1 MFSFNRPRLTAF
13 ASSLALL
20 TSFSVSALDIQ
31 PIGEIQIGQGEGY
44 AEMLR
49 YHAGSQSLVVT
60 ASETGTIERISIA
73 TPSALSLM
81 SPFDLEGGRHS
92 SCRASRPHSSI
103 HQGQAS

>member
-1 MFSFNRPRLTAF
+1 MFSFNQVRLTAF
-13 ASSLALL
+13 ASGLALL
-20 TSFSVSALDIQ
+20 TSFPVSALDIQ

-49 YHAGSQSLVVT
+49 YHAASQSLVVT

-81 SPFDLEGGRHS
+81 SPFD
-92 SCRASRPHSSI
+92 
-103 HQGQAS
+103 